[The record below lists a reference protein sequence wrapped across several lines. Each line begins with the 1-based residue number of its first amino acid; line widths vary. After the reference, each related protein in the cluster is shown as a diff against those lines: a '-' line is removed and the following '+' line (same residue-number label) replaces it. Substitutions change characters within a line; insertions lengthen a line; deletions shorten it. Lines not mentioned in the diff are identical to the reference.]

1 MIPETAHLLRIK
13 WQLFGTLTFKRAE
26 MPEGQ
31 RKDMVFALLH
41 EIVRP
46 LRVQWHNLLWV
57 LRLEE
62 GEITQRKHFHLLIGG
77 LPEQFVTTKRCFIIM
92 NTWEG
97 LGGGMARVRIYD
109 PRLAGVDYVTKCLGW
124 EAGRTLEGA
133 NRYEVEKFDSEKVL
147 QLTPSK
153 SVMWQLRKYV
163 EGSNTYRG
171 RDKSRL
177 R

>member
-1 MIPETAHLLRIK
+1 MVPETAHLLRVK
-13 WQLFGTLTFKRAE
+13 WQFFGTLTFKRAD
-26 MPEGQ
+26 MPGSQ
-31 RKDMVFALLH
+31 RAKMVFALLRK
-41 EIVRP
+41 IVQP
-46 LRVQWHNLLWV
+46 IHVHWDKLLWV

-77 LPEQFVTTKRCFIIM
+77 LPEHLVTKARCFIIM
-92 NTWEG
+92 HTWEG
-97 LGGGMARVRIYD
+97 LGGGMARVRMYN

-133 NRYEVEKFDSEKVL
+133 NRYEVEKFDPEKVL
-147 QLTPSK
+147 QLTASK
-153 SVMWQLRKYV
+153 SVQWLLRKHV
-163 EGSNTYRG
+163 EGSASYRG